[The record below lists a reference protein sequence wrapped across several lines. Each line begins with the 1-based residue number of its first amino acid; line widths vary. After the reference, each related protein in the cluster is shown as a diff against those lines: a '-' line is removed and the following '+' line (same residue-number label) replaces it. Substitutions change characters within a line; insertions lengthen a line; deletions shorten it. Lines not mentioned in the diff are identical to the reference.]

1 MGFWRGLM
9 DSVRQTFQAG
19 AAEGRQE
26 AREALAADP
35 TYQAYLAQ
43 AEAMRQEVAQIPK
56 KIAPLSQREQFMTA
70 LAAPYRTLHLEIA
83 YGGFPE
89 IDQGRPY
96 FWLDW
101 QKEGGRHDLRF
112 PLAMFAFGRAGLLP
126 EEKKA
131 KLAQIIRRDFQATDR
146 TSVYQAAAPLAMY
159 FGGGLDLYLGQE
171 ARNRKRTWERAGR
184 PPLPDAWGAFHL
196 CALAQLL
203 TAAGDLGYG
212 EKEAL
217 LACFGEGA
225 RYAQKTF
232 PNWAGYGQALLE
244 GEEALGSSNRRGRRV
259 IAETIQRLTTC
270 PASPWRLVPFAS
282 GLA

>member
-1 MGFWRGLM
+1 
-9 DSVRQTFQAG
+9 
-19 AAEGRQE
+19 
-26 AREALAADP
+26 
-35 TYQAYLAQ
+35 
-43 AEAMRQEVAQIPK
+43 
-56 KIAPLSQREQFMTA
+56 MTA

-101 QKEGGRHDLRF
+101 QEPGARHDLRF
-112 PLAMFAFGRAGLLP
+112 PLAMFTFGRPGLLP
-126 EEKKA
+126 PQTRS
-131 KLAQIIRRDFQATDR
+131 KLASILQRDFQATDR

-159 FGGGLDLYLGQE
+159 FGPGLDLYLDQE
-171 ARNRKRTWERAGR
+171 ARTRKRTWERAGQ
-184 PPLPDAWGAFHL
+184 PALPEAWGAFHL

-212 EKEAL
+212 ETDAL
-217 LACFGEGA
+217 LTCFREGA
-225 RYAQKTF
+225 QYAQRTF
-232 PNWAGYGQALLE
+232 RDWPSYGRALLK
-244 GEEALGSSNRRGRRV
+244 GEAALGSNNRRGRQV
-259 IAETIQRLTTC
+259 IAETIQHLTDC

>member
-1 MGFWRGLM
+1 MRFWRELM
-9 DSVRQTFQAG
+9 DHVREGFQAG
-19 AAEGRQE
+19 TAEGRQE
-26 AREALAADP
+26 AEEALAADP
-35 TYQAYLAQ
+35 AYQAYLAQ
-43 AEAMRQEVAQIPK
+43 AEAMRREVAQIPQ
-56 KIAPLSQREQFMTA
+56 KIAPLSQQEQFLTA

-101 QKEGGRHDLRF
+101 KEDGGHHDLRF
-112 PLAMFAFGRAGLLP
+112 PLAMFTFGRTGLLP
-126 EEKKA
+126 EKKRK
-131 KLAQIIRRDFQATDR
+131 KLAAVIQRDFHATDR

-159 FGGGLDLYLGQE
+159 FGSGLDLYLGEE
-171 ARNRKRTWERAGR
+171 ARARKRTWERAGR
-184 PPLPDAWGAFHL
+184 PPLPDTWGAFHL

-212 EKEAL
+212 EVEAL
-217 LACFGEGA
+217 LSCFGEGA
-225 RYAQKTF
+225 RYAQQTF
-232 PNWAGYGQALLE
+232 QDWNGYGQALLK
-244 GEEALGSSNRRGRRV
+244 GEEALGSNNRRGRRV
-259 IAETIQRLTTC
+259 IAETIQRLTSC

>member
-1 MGFWRGLM
+1 MGFWRNLLHG
-9 DSVRQTFQAG
+9 VRESFQAG
-19 AAEGRQE
+19 TAEGRQE
-26 AREALAADP
+26 AEEALATNPA
-35 TYQAYLAQ
+35 YQAYLAQ
-43 AEAMRQEVAQIPK
+43 AEAMRGEVAQIPQ
-56 KIAPLSQREQFMTA
+56 KIAPLSQPEQFMTA

-89 IDQGRPY
+89 IDRGRPY

-101 QKEGGRHDLRF
+101 KEDGDHHDLRF
-112 PLAMFAFGRAGLLP
+112 PLAMFTFGRAGLLP
-126 EEKKA
+126 EKTKR
-131 KLAQIIRRDFQATDR
+131 KLADVIRRDFRAVDR

-159 FGGGLDLYLGQE
+159 FGTGLDLYLGEE

-184 PPLPDAWGAFHL
+184 PPLPDSWGAFHL

-212 EKEAL
+212 EPDAL
-217 LACFGEGA
+217 LTCFGESA
-225 RYAQKTF
+225 RYAQQTF
-232 PNWAGYGQALLE
+232 RDWTGYGQALLE
-244 GEEALGSSNRRGRRV
+244 GEEALGSNNRRGRQV
-259 IAETIQRLTTC
+259 IAETIQRLTAC